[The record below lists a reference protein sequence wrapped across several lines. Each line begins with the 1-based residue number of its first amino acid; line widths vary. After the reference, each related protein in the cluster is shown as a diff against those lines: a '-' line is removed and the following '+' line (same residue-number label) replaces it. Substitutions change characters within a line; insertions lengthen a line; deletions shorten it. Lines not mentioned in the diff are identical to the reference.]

1 MLKQHGWFSRR
12 LASLAHATRNLS
24 PLQALEYLL
33 KRDMTTKALGLD
45 SFKLRSKYA
54 LHPLLCRPDSSDRA
68 VFGQIFIKREYRCLD
83 DVQHASLIID
93 CGANCG
99 HSAAY
104 FLSRY
109 PQSFVVAVEPD
120 AGNVQALK
128 NNLEPYT
135 GRYKVVQSGVWPRE
149 AGLVVEGNSDFG
161 DGRDWARTV
170 REARDGETPDVPATD
185 IGQLLLQSGYE
196 RISILKIDIE
206 GSERVV
212 FGEGALDWIDRVDNM
227 VIELHGEACAAAV
240 HSAMAGRGFTV
251 SQCEELT
258 VFCRE

>member
-1 MLKQHGWFSRR
+1 M
-12 LASLAHATRNLS
+12 
-24 PLQALEYLL
+24 
-33 KRDMTTKALGLD
+33 
-45 SFKLRSKYA
+45 
-54 LHPLLCRPDSSDRA
+54 
-68 VFGQIFIKREYRCLD
+68 FGQIFIKRDIRCLD
-83 DVQHASLIID
+83 DVQDASLIID

-120 AGNVQALK
+120 SGNVQALK
-128 NNLEPYT
+128 DNLVAGTRVAT
-135 GRYKVVQSGVWPRE
+135 GSSRVGYGHARLDSLLK
-149 AGLVVEGNSDFG
+149 ANSDFG

-170 REARDGETPDVPATD
+170 REARDGETPDVQATD
-185 IGQLLLQSGYE
+185 IRQLLLQSVFD

-206 GSERVV
+206 GSERMV
-212 FGEGALDWIDRVDNM
+212 FGEGALEWIDRVDNM
-227 VIELHGEACAAAV
+227 VIELHGEACAEAV

-258 VFCRE
+258 VFCRTSGPARAVSRPW